1 MKFIKV
7 FASILLVIF
16 IVLALSVLGIVV
28 TLNLTVLNPDFVIG
42 ELDTFDV
49 YTIVFDEVKEHVPE
63 VVPEEVLDDLF
74 IQYKPWIE
82 EQIHKIIYSSYS
94 FIKEGGEFN
103 IVISLESIKGSLDE
117 TIKEHIY
124 EYLPPA
130 LQDAPE
136 SLLEPYISQI
146 YQEIEPYIPDEIVL
160 DEATVGTEVIT
171 AFEETRQVFN
181 YVRLAYIIGLCVTV
195 FSLLIIALL
204 YRWRFKPFA
213 LYTGIA
219 FTLAGVISIIS
230 AFLARSTIAGMDL
243 LSGGDF
249 MPEGFQEIVAQV
261 IANSTQPLLYYG
273 IGFVVAG
280 AALLISSIF
289 IGQMGGEV
297 ASTGQTPA

>member
-7 FASILLVIF
+7 FASTLLAIF
-16 IVLALSVLGIVV
+16 IVLALGVLGIVV
-28 TLNLTVLNPDFVIG
+28 TLNLTVLNPDFVIA

-49 YTIVFDEVKEHVPE
+49 YTIVFDEIKEHVPE
-63 VVPEEVLDDLF
+63 VIPEEALDDLF

-82 EQIHKIIYSSYS
+82 EQIHKIVYSSYS
-94 FIKEGGEFN
+94 FIKEGSELN

-117 TIKEHIY
+117 TIKDHIY
-124 EYLPPA
+124 DYLPPA

-136 SLLEPYISQI
+136 FLLEPYISQI

-181 YVRLAYIIGLCVTV
+181 YVRLAYIIGLCVAV
-195 FSLLIIALL
+195 FSLLILALL

-213 LYTGIA
+213 LYAGIA
-219 FTLAGVISIIS
+219 FTLAGVISIIG
-230 AFLARSTIAGMDL
+230 ALLARSTIAGMDFL
-243 LSGGDF
+243 TGGDF
-249 MPEGFQEIVAQV
+249 MPEGFQEIIVQV

-273 IGFVVAG
+273 IGFMVAG
-280 AALLISSIF
+280 LALLISSIL
-289 IGQMGGEV
+289 IGHIGREV
-297 ASTGQTPA
+297 SITE